1 MRTAALVCALLVTGC
16 ATAPVVDPPT
26 ALNGHELDT
35 ALNLYGR
42 WDQKVVL
49 QGRPYYVW
57 RRAVVLNGQSYYCEL
72 RAEVGFRDTIK
83 SSVVEGYPAACG
95 LFAVKYTTAY
105 ERPRSK
111 ALPHADATV
120 AEADRPAFPRNYR
133 PVGSPVQSA
142 SVTSDATPASDT
154 PP

>member
-1 MRTAALVCALLVTGC
+1 MRSAVLLCALLVTGC
-16 ATAPVVDPPT
+16 ATATVVDPPS
-26 ALNGHELDT
+26 ALNGHDLDT

-95 LFAVKYTTAY
+95 LFAVRYTTAY
-105 ERPRSK
+105 DQPRPKPK
-111 ALPHADATV
+111 ADTAV
-120 AEADRPAFPRNYR
+120 AEADRSDFPRNYR
-133 PVGSPVQSA
+133 PVGSPTQSA
-142 SVTSDATPASDT
+142 SVTSASTPTSATRR
-154 PP
+154 